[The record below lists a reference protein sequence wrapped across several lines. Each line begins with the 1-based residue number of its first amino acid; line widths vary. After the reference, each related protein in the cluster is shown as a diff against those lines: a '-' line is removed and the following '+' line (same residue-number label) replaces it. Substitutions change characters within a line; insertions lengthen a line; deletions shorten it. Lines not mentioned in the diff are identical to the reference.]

1 MNTVLIPETASG
13 VGTFSIKDGFSVS
26 ESIAIKEV
34 CQDPIVELNREAL
47 LQRSHIGIKKY
58 GETLKDSPASLKEW
72 LNHALEETLDNANYL
87 RAAIV
92 KIEEQENMTQ
102 DRTFQLPDTEENY
115 LEFTIKNGIET
126 LQTKCFQNS
135 VNAGWHSDLE
145 TGKPLKRNKLEL
157 IALMHSELSEALE
170 AIRKD
175 LNDDKLPHRKG
186 EEVELADCIIRI
198 MDYAG
203 LYELD
208 LAGAILEK
216 IAYNQQRADHKPEN
230 RRQENGKKF

>member
-1 MNTVLIPETASG
+1 MFKN
-13 VGTFSIKDGFSVS
+13 K
-26 ESIAIKEV
+26 
-34 CQDPIVELNREAL
+34 
-47 LQRSHIGIKKY
+47 
-58 GETLKDSPASLKEW
+58 
-72 LNHALEETLDNANYL
+72 
-87 RAAIV
+87 
-92 KIEEQENMTQ
+92 EQEAQ
-102 DRTFQLPDTEENY
+102 EIGCNY
-115 LEFTIKNGIET
+115 TNEAIIMSGIDT
-126 LQTKCFQNS
+126 LQFTCFQNS

-170 AIRKD
+170 GVRKN
-175 LNDDKLPHRKG
+175 LNDDKLPHRLM

-216 IAYNQQRADHKPEN
+216 IAYNQQREDHQVEN